1 MKLIICAAG
10 DSKRM
15 GDVTKDTPK
24 PLLPLGNSSIIENLL
39 TCLAHPPVNEIII
52 LTGYL
57 DGKFK
62 DKIGDSFNNIKVSYV
77 RNDLFSITN
86 NMYSILL
93 SKDKVDSDII
103 FVSGDVYVSKEVC
116 DDFMNNGQ
124 PNSILID
131 KNQKLFIVEDDDPV
145 KVTVIDGKIVAI
157 DKKMPLLKT
166 NGVAPGMY
174 KLSYDAFK
182 EFCYVTEYLM
192 EKGNLNYGY
201 IEPIKILIKKHTFV
215 PHDLKDG
222 KWCDIDTY
230 GEYINFKKGL
240 ESFNNY

>member
-93 SKDKVDSDII
+93 SKALQVLRKFDDVLCLQ
-103 FVSGDVYVSKEVC
+103 SGR
-116 DDFMNNGQ
+116 
-124 PNSILID
+124 
-131 KNQKLFIVEDDDPV
+131 
-145 KVTVIDGKIVAI
+145 
-157 DKKMPLLKT
+157 
-166 NGVAPGMY
+166 
-174 KLSYDAFK
+174 SY
-182 EFCYVTEYLM
+182 
-192 EKGNLNYGY
+192 
-201 IEPIKILIKKHTFV
+201 PQ
-215 PHDLKDG
+215 
-222 KWCDIDTY
+222 
-230 GEYINFKKGL
+230 
-240 ESFNNY
+240 